1 MVRKFLVLVGV
12 IVVIICALLF
22 SLYVL
27 DVLKLPEL
35 REDLGRIFGVIGIC
49 TAAGLLIMF
58 LVRAAEK
65 K

>member
-1 MVRKFLVLVGV
+1 MVRTFLILVGV
-12 IVVIICALLF
+12 IAVIIAALTF

-35 REDLGRIFGVIGIC
+35 RQDLGRIFGILGIC
-49 TAAGLLIMF
+49 TAAGLLIML